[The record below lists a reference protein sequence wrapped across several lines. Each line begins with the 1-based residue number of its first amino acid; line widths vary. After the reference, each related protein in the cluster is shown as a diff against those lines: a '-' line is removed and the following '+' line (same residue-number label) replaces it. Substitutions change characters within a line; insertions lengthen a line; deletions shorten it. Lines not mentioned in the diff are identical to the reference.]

1 MRIPAQ
7 FGLFI
12 AAICVVSP
20 VFAEL
25 TISDLPY
32 IQGTPL
38 AEESWEI
45 QDYAQTDT
53 GIHWVWLQH
62 GASTAY
68 IVYPSEENTLLPDN
82 SLVSAS
88 SDQMTLRFAGDIN
101 QELLFT
107 RFSSALFTLVGD
119 DIQVRYTAVTA
130 NLPSGEYPGD
140 LSVRAGEIHVEGEL
154 FLVGNLELNAPDHI
168 GLYGTINVSNQLK
181 IDANTG
187 VIMGLVESNG
197 TVLDSCGQYS
207 GATLTSMHVHIDT
220 TFTTKGC
227 LGDLVLPSEN
237 SLELNMGVLES
248 NAGNVANVQ
257 TSTKTSGGSKGG
269 NIDWWW
275 FGFCVSILFRKRS
288 SR

>member
-7 FGLFI
+7 LGLFI

-38 AEESWEI
+38 VEEPWEI
-45 QDYAQTDT
+45 QDYAQTYA
-53 GIHWVWLQH
+53 GIQWVWLQH

-68 IVYPSEENTLLPDN
+68 VVYPSEENTLLPDN

-88 SDQMTLRFAGDIN
+88 SDQMTLRFTGDIN

-107 RFSSALFTLVGD
+107 RFSNALFTLVGD
-119 DIQVRYTAVTA
+119 EIQVRYTAVTA
-130 NLPSGEYPGD
+130 NTPAGEYPGD
-140 LSVRAGEIHVEGEL
+140 LSMRAREIHVEGEL
-154 FLVGNLELNAPDHI
+154 FLSGSMELNAEESV
-168 GLYGTINVSNQLK
+168 GLYGRINIDDQLTINAL
-181 IDANTG
+181 TG
-187 VIMGLVESNG
+187 VIMGTVENNG
-197 TVLDSCGQYS
+197 TILDACGQYS

-227 LGDLVLPSEN
+227 LGDLVLSPSPG
-237 SLELNMGVLES
+237 LEQEAVDISGS
-248 NAGNVANVQ
+248 QISAQ
-257 TSTKTSGGSKGG
+257 TSGGSKGG
-269 NIDWWW
+269 CIGWWW
-275 FGFCVSILFRKRS
+275 LGLCVPILFRKRS